1 MRTKPKDIGTR
12 QETAICKFMNEWAG
26 EAVCERVVLHGNR
39 DNGDLRILVD
49 GIVLA
54 GESKH
59 CKKYPN
65 EKKIESFKEQTLVE
79 QYNSGSDGSV
89 LIVNLPGC
97 GVRRYECWM
106 QPSTWLLLH
115 GVGDDERSPLKLTG
129 KLRSLMRQDDNGWL
143 RMTMSDFCHLCFG
156 PSASKEE

>member
-1 MRTKPKDIGTR
+1 MKTRPKDIGTR

-26 EAVCERVVLHGNR
+26 ETVCERVALHGNK

-49 GIVLA
+49 GVVLA

-59 CKKYPN
+59 CKKYPS
-65 EKKIESFKEQTLVE
+65 EKKIESFKEQTLTE
-79 QYNSGSDGSV
+79 QENAGSDGSV
-89 LIVNLPGC
+89 LMVNLPGC

-115 GVGDDERSPLKLTG
+115 GVGDDDKSPLKLVG
-129 KLRSLMRQDDNGWL
+129 ALRSLMERDDNGWL
-143 RMTMSDFCHLCFG
+143 RMTMADFCHLCYG
-156 PSASKEE
+156 PSRKGE